1 MKANDTYGYE
11 ICCTLTFTCWA
22 TIDIETI
29 TNDFS
34 SLNLPNF
41 GSRFDIIE
49 FILLQLV
56 KKVSECRS
64 FVTLVLW
71 STIIYLWRIL

>member
-1 MKANDTYGYE
+1 MAWTQTTHMGMKYVV
-11 ICCTLTFTCWA
+11 LTFACWA

-41 GSRFDIIE
+41 GSRLMMIFDIA
-49 FILLQLV
+49 ILQVDSSLE
-56 KKVSECRS
+56 K
-64 FVTLVLW
+64 W
-71 STIIYLWRIL
+71 DI

>member
-41 GSRFDIIE
+41 GSRLMMIFDIA
-49 FILLQLV
+49 ILQV
-56 KKVSECRS
+56 DS
-64 FVTLVLW
+64 FYDTSMTLLNLYYCNW
-71 STIIYLWRIL
+71 